1 MGTKI
6 VVVQLKELIK
16 TAIFAVIG
24 IALIGF
30 LIYFF
35 IPKDDKAQAMYV
47 PGTYSSEIVL
57 HNNPVSINVTVSEDE
72 ITDIQMVNMGETQ
85 EVFYPLFQ
93 PAIEELAQEI
103 IDKQSLD
110 VSTTSDTSVT
120 SRILLDAV
128 GAALEQAK
136 VTQEE

>member
-24 IALIGF
+24 IALIVL

-35 IPKDDKAQAMYV
+35 IPKEGKTEALYV

-57 HNNPVSINVTVSEDE
+57 HNNPVSVEVTVSDNM
-72 ITDIQMVNMGETQ
+72 ITGIQLMNMGQTQ
-85 EVFYPLFQ
+85 EVFYPLFE
-93 PAIEELAQEI
+93 PTMEELAQEI
-103 IDKQSLD
+103 IDNQSTD
-110 VSTTSDTSVT
+110 VSTSTDVSVT
-120 SRILLDAV
+120 SKIILDAV
-128 GAALEQAK
+128 DMALEQAK
-136 VTQEE
+136 VK